1 MFEVQEIASGGAA
14 SAFLSSSPEKSASAP
29 SSLPFQERGH
39 LVAVRP
45 REQNLHSTELI
56 SQKPDSHIGTDA
68 EWQSRKVSALAREGE
83 RGREGEFHNLARCEA
98 LHLLQEWI
106 EF

>member
-1 MFEVQEIASGGAA
+1 MFEVQEIASGAGAWE
-14 SAFLSSSPEKSASAP
+14 FFIIVTRESASAP

-45 REQNLHSTELI
+45 REQNLHSSELI
-56 SQKPDSHIGTDA
+56 SQKPESHIGTDA
-68 EWQSRKVSALAREGE
+68 EWQSRKVSALAREAE